1 MRPAGP
7 PNLRRMREP
16 LVVRLVA
23 VAGVLGISF
32 AAILARAAS
41 VAPATT
47 SFFRTFYALPL
58 LAAVWL
64 WGRRRDH
71 RPAAARAAAFGAGLF
86 LAVDL
91 TLWHRSIE
99 LIGAGLATV
108 LANTQVVFVGLAAW
122 IVWRERPTTLARW
135 AVPGVLV
142 GVALLSGLGRDD
154 AYGDDPLAGVLFG
167 VGAGIAYAGFLLVF
181 RGSNRRHLAPTAG
194 PLLDATAGAAV
205 GSLVAGLFDSN
216 FSLAPSWP
224 EHGWLLLLALVAQT
238 IGWLFIAQAIPRLPA
253 LETSVLLLV
262 QPVASILW
270 ARLIFDETLS
280 PVQGMGVLVVL
291 AGVLLL
297 TRRGSVEDIPPVQAA
312 AAQ

>member
-1 MRPAGP
+1 MPDLSRP
-7 PNLRRMREP
+7 LI
-16 LVVRLVA
+16 VRLGA
-23 VAGVLGISF
+23 VAGVIGISF
-32 AAILARAAS
+32 AAILARAAA

-47 SFFRTFYALPL
+47 SFFRTFYALPF

-64 WGRRRDH
+64 AVRHKDR
-71 RPAAARAAAFGAGLF
+71 RPAAARAAAVGAGLF

-122 IVWRERPTTLARW
+122 IVWKERPTTLARW
-135 AVPGVLV
+135 AIPGVLV

-154 AYGDDPLAGVLFG
+154 AYGDDPLGGVLFG
-167 VGAGIAYAGFLLVF
+167 VGAGLAYAAFLLIF
-181 RGSNRRHLAPTAG
+181 RGSQRRHFAPTAG
-194 PLLDATAGAAV
+194 PLLDATAGAAL
-205 GSLVAGLFDSN
+205 GSALAGLLDSD

-238 IGWLFIAQAIPRLPA
+238 MGWLLIAQALPRLPA

-262 QPVASILW
+262 QPVAAILW
-270 ARLIFDETLS
+270 ARLIFDETLL
-280 PVQGMGVLVVL
+280 PLQGLGVLVVL
-291 AGVLLL
+291 AGVLALSL
-297 TRRGSVEDIPPVQAA
+297 RGSVQSPTRVPAEAPSGSVPGG
-312 AAQ
+312 

>member
-1 MRPAGP
+1 MSPA
-7 PNLRRMREP
+7 LA
-16 LVVRLVA
+16 VRLAA

-32 AAILARAAS
+32 AAILARAAA

-58 LAAVWL
+58 LALVWL
-64 WGRRRDH
+64 VGRRRDR
-71 RPAAARAAAFGAGLF
+71 RPAAARAAAFGAGIF
-86 LAVDL
+86 LSIDL

-122 IVWRERPTTLARW
+122 LVWKERPTTLARW

-142 GVALLSGLGRDD
+142 GVALLSGLGGDD
-154 AYGDDPLAGVLFG
+154 AYGEDPVAGVLFG
-167 VGAGIAYAGFLLVF
+167 VGAGLAYAGFLLVF
-181 RGSNRRHLAPTAG
+181 RASTRAYLAPTAG
-194 PLLDATAGAAV
+194 PLLDATAGAAL
-205 GSLVAGLFDSN
+205 GSLLAGLLDSD

-224 EHGWLLLLALVAQT
+224 EHGWLLLLALVAQVL
-238 IGWLFIAQAIPRLPA
+238 GWLLIAQALPRLPA

-262 QPVASILW
+262 QPVAAILW

-280 PVQGMGVLVVL
+280 PVQL
-291 AGVLLL
+291 AGVAVVLGGVLTL
-297 TRRGSVEDIPPVQAA
+297 TRRGSVQADETRA
-312 AAQ
+312 TATTPT